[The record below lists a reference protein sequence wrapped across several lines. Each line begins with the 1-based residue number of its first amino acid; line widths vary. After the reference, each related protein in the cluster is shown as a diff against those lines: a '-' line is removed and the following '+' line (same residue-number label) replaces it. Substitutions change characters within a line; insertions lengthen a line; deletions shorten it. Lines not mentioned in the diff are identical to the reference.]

1 MKRLFLLAALT
12 FITFGTFAQTVD
24 LRRKIDVTG
33 TAEQE
38 VTPDIIY
45 VSVSLKEYM
54 DGKNKVDIDGLER
67 QLEKAV
73 TDAGIAKDDFTI
85 SNVSAYNSYQKKK
98 NPNFL
103 AGKQY
108 RIKFRDLST
117 YNIILSQ
124 LDPKGIQS
132 TNIES
137 YNYSKIDDLRRELT
151 IKALLA
157 ARNKATFLTAALGE
171 HVGSPLNI
179 DEVNNESFPQP
190 MYRANTMM
198 MKSTLSEV
206 VVNQPSDVDVKKIK
220 LSYQMHA
227 IFEIVK

>member
-1 MKRLFLLAALT
+1 MKSLFLFAALT
-12 FITFGTFAQTVD
+12 FITFGSFAQTVD

-45 VSVSLKEYM
+45 VSISLKEYL
-54 DGKNKVDIDGLER
+54 DGKKKIDIDNLER

-85 SNVSAYNSYQKKK
+85 SNVSAYNTYQKKK
-98 NPNFL
+98 NPDFL

-124 LDPKGIQS
+124 LDPKGIQNTS
-132 TNIES
+132 IES
-137 YNYSKIDDLRRELT
+137 YDYSKIEDLRRDLKT
-151 IKALLA
+151 KALLA
-157 ARNKATFLTAALGE
+157 ARTKATYLTAALGE
-171 HVGSPLNI
+171 HAGSPLTI
-179 DEVNNESFPQP
+179 EEINNESFPQP
-190 MYRANTMM
+190 VYRANVMM
-198 MKSTLSEV
+198 MAKSADTGTD
-206 VVNQPSDVDVKKIK
+206 QPSDVDVKKIK
-220 LSYQMHA
+220 LSYQVHA
-227 IFEIVK
+227 VFEIVK